1 MENFEYWVDKI
12 ETELT
17 INNYKLKHNISDEE
31 WDERVRKQTDIIK
44 TERLTRNINTDL
56 FD

>member
-1 MENFEYWVDKI
+1 MKDFEFWITKL

-17 INNYKLKHNISDEE
+17 VNNYKLKHNISDEE

-44 TERLTRNINTDL
+44 TERLTKNIN